1 MAAHPGPG
9 GRKRWRP
16 PPFHRFRQVAADV
29 WLADRP
35 IAAVMAVAEDDAR
48 RGNQQAQCLYA
59 AWRKRAHPAP
69 ASFAAFNT
77 VLRRLTQC
85 PEIDPDPVALGDL
98 PRRAWGKKKKAGEK
112 NHRHP
117 DVKRPPPGI
126 PEPVKAP
133 ESSEDKAG
141 STGSIAASTAG
152 STAGSAAGAA
162 EPPRPV
168 PLWARY
174 TGPGPVGPEK
184 VEFTYTGPGPVGTF
198 AYTPIVI
205 DIDIDSSPRSAAQK

>member
-48 RGNQQAQCLYA
+48 RGDEQAQCLYA

-98 PRRAWGKKKKAGEK
+98 PRRAWGKRKKTGEK

-133 ESSEDKAG
+133 EVPIGSAG
-141 STGSIAASTAG
+141 SDAG
-152 STAGSAAGAA
+152 SAAGSAAGAAVGSAAGAA

-184 VEFTYTGPGPVGTF
+184 VGFTYAGPGPVGTF
-198 AYTPIVI
+198 AYDPIA
-205 DIDIDSSPRSAAQK
+205 IDIDSSPRSAAQK